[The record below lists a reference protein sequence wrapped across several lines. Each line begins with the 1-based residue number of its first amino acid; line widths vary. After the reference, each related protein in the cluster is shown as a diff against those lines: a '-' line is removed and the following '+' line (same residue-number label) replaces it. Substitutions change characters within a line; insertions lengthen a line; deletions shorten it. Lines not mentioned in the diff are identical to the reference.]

1 MATAKKPFP
10 KVIVE
15 SFPQVL
21 DLAEKLAGGRPE
33 MEASREAKKNYAE
46 YFSRGL
52 ATWVANGLRPRFK
65 GILPTRDGKQQESRA
80 RSAKG
85 VKKLDVNFSTI
96 QLGLGLGVSI
106 KLGLPR
112 AGKQT
117 GKQIGFKGA
126 MCPSPLPPVCP
137 PRCPARRPSTER
149 GPQPFGQ

>member
-1 MATAKKPFP
+1 
-10 KVIVE
+10 IVE

-46 YFSRGL
+46 YFLRGL

-96 QLGLGLGVSI
+96 QLGLRLGVSI
-106 KLGLPR
+106 KLGFPEQVSRQLGR
-112 AGKQT
+112 QLS
-117 GKQIGFKGA
+117 KGRCA
-126 MCPSPLPPVCP
+126 LRPYHPS
-137 PRCPARRPSTER
+137 ARRVVQPAAPLRNEDRNPS
-149 GPQPFGQ
+149 GKK